1 MQIHKLTTTNA
12 FIITDLD
19 GASQAA
25 GIVRV
30 APKVLQGS
38 AQAFARTATYTFA
51 LRELQ
56 VGGASAG
63 ISAEAEARDEAV
75 AAFVAEVKA
84 RVDAGELVLDP
95 GTGVTADD
103 LADLAAS
110 DPRSPVRNE
119 EVDGLSL
126 QHHLEAIGPVIAAE
140 AALGGLDGHTAAIE
154 ANPVAGRLVA
164 ELVARGATVVA
175 FGNAKGAALDPNGL
189 DADTL
194 VEAGASALDSLTSE
208 PEDASALFG
217 AEASVLFCGSRQ
229 GMIDGE
235 AAEATGAGLVV
246 PTGCQPVSAKG
257 LAVLRRRGIVALA
270 DFISTSGPT
279 YAGWP
284 AGEATIDAVL
294 ADATSG
300 ITEAVRR
307 SLDHDEGPLLGAC
320 YRAEAFLSTW
330 QEALP
335 FGRPLA

>member
-12 FIITDLD
+12 FIIADLD

-38 AQAFARTATYTFA
+38 AQALARTATYTFA

-63 ISAEAEARDEAV
+63 ISADADARDEAL
-75 AAFVAEVKA
+75 AAFVSEIRP

-95 GTGVTADD
+95 GSGTTADD
-103 LADLAAS
+103 LAELAAS
-110 DPRSPVRNE
+110 DPRSPVRSE
-119 EVDGLSL
+119 EVDGLPL

-140 AALGGLDGHTAAIE
+140 AALGGLEGRTAAIE
-154 ANPVAGRLVA
+154 ANPVAGRLA
-164 ELVARGATVVA
+164 AALVARGATVVA
-175 FGNAKGAALDPNGL
+175 FGDAKGAAHDPNGL

-208 PEDASALFG
+208 PEDASALVG

-235 AAEATGAGLVV
+235 SAEATGAGLVV
-246 PTGCQPVSAKG
+246 PTGCQPISAKG

-270 DFISTSGPT
+270 DFVAASGPT

-300 ITEAVRR
+300 IAEAVRQ